1 MITQATVDTSTNV
14 VAATAIASPL
24 WLGYAQGLSDMAEWA
39 LAPLGA
45 AWLLVQIVLKIKEY
59 KHVRDNDRRKAK
71 R

>member
-45 AWLLVQIVLKIKEY
+45 CWLLVQIILKIKEY
-59 KHVRDNDRRKAK
+59 RRGHANDRRVAK